1 MLHHDSTHFSRL
13 QTGRQADAAKR
24 EIEIY
29 VKPWPLL
36 SSPNTSRRGK
46 ERERHSISPS
56 QYQKRSS
63 GNERCKSGRREAR
76 NVQNDYQRNFCGVYH
91 VVEYHINID
100 VRTDVNQ
107 NKVLL
112 VSSTY
117 ATRFGRA
124 DPQAIKY
131 TNLKHN
137 KNHAYFTSGS
147 EYCIIIIIPWSRVL
161 ENLIDCLLAKD
172 LPHFVE
178 SEGSLPHSQIPA
190 TCTYPESDRS
200 SLSSLPTS

>member
-1 MLHHDSTHFSRL
+1 MH
-13 QTGRQADAAKR
+13 A
-24 EIEIY
+24 
-29 VKPWPLL
+29 KPWPLL
-36 SSPNTSRRGK
+36 PSPDTSRREKG
-46 ERERHSISPS
+46 ERKSIIHS
-56 QYQKRSS
+56 QYHKQSS
-63 GNERCKSGRREAR
+63 GNDHCKSGWREAR
-76 NVQNDYQRNFCGVYH
+76 NVQNDYQRRICEVYLAVACH
-91 VVEYHINID
+91 FNID

-147 EYCIIIIIPWSRVL
+147 EYCIIIIIIPWSRVL